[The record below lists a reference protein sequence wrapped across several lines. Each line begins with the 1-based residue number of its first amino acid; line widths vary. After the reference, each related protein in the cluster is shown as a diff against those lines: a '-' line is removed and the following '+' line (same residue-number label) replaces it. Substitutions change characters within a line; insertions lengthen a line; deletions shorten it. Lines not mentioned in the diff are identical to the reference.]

1 MNADGLL
8 NSFVKIFFPG
18 KNTRKAAKNR
28 ASSLELNGP
37 YSIAVQTKERE
48 RSLTLT
54 FALIYL
60 TFLICF
66 LPWAVLTVLDPIP
79 PSQLGWLHMITYILS
94 WSSAFVN
101 PVIYCL
107 TNKYYLEAF
116 RQLVRNFVRRSPSSA
131 NRKTEITSAEELL
144 ELPESQQ

>member
-1 MNADGLL
+1 ME
-8 NSFVKIFFPG
+8 V
-18 KNTRKAAKNR
+18 
-28 ASSLELNGP
+28 NGP
-37 YSIAVQTKERE
+37 HSIAAQTKERE

-66 LPWAVLTVLDPIP
+66 LPWGLLTVLDPIP
-79 PSQLGWLHMITYILS
+79 PSHLGWLHMVTYVLS

-116 RQLVRNFVRRSPSSA
+116 RQLLRTLSRSPSSA
-131 NRKTEITSAEELL
+131 SRKTEITSAEELL
-144 ELPESQQ
+144 ELPESPGNREASQDI

>member
-1 MNADGLL
+1 ME
-8 NSFVKIFFPG
+8 V
-18 KNTRKAAKNR
+18 
-28 ASSLELNGP
+28 NGP
-37 YSIAVQTKERE
+37 HSIAAQTKERE

-66 LPWAVLTVLDPIP
+66 LPWGVLTVLDPIP
-79 PSQLGWLHMITYILS
+79 PSQLGWLHMVTYVLS

-101 PVIYCL
+101 PIIYCL

-116 RQLVRNFVRRSPSSA
+116 RQLLRNLSRSPSSA
-131 NRKTEITSAEELL
+131 SRKTEITSAEELL
-144 ELPESQQ
+144 ELPESPNSREARQDI

>member
-1 MNADGLL
+1 MNEDGPL
-8 NSFVKIFFPG
+8 NSFLKIFFPG

-28 ASSLELNGP
+28 ASSLEVNGP
-37 YSIAVQTKERE
+37 YSIAAQTKERE

-66 LPWAVLTVLDPIP
+66 LPWGVLTVLDPIP

-116 RQLVRNFVRRSPSSA
+116 RQLLRHISRSPSSA
-131 NRKTEITSAEELL
+131 SRKTEITSAEELL

>member
-1 MNADGLL
+1 ME
-8 NSFVKIFFPG
+8 V
-18 KNTRKAAKNR
+18 
-28 ASSLELNGP
+28 NGP
-37 YSIAVQTKERE
+37 HSIAAQTKERE

-66 LPWAVLTVLDPIP
+66 LPWGLLTVLDPIP
-79 PSQLGWLHMITYILS
+79 PSHLGWLHMVTYVLS

-116 RQLVRNFVRRSPSSA
+116 RQLLRTVVRRSPSSA
-131 NRKTEITSAEELL
+131 SRKTEITSAEELL

>member
-1 MNADGLL
+1 ME
-8 NSFVKIFFPG
+8 V
-18 KNTRKAAKNR
+18 
-28 ASSLELNGP
+28 NGP
-37 YSIAVQTKERE
+37 HSIAAQTKERE

-66 LPWAVLTVLDPIP
+66 LPWGVLTVLDPIP
-79 PSQLGWLHMITYILS
+79 PSQLGWLHMVTYVLS

-101 PVIYCL
+101 PIIYCL

-116 RQLVRNFVRRSPSSA
+116 RQLLRNLSRSPSSA
-131 NRKTEITSAEELL
+131 SRKTEITSAEELL
-144 ELPESQQ
+144 ELPESPGNREASQDI